1 MASSMAALAF
11 SIAADG
17 LVGLGLPCSTRG
29 LAGEVLLGERRLPL
43 IFRLVIGLGRLIGG
57 ERRLRLI
64 ELRLIDV
71 ALDAEELRSFR
82 DGGAV
87 LVVDRFEIALDARD
101 EIDRR

>member
-1 MASSMAALAF
+1 MPWSCWHSQ
-11 SIAADG
+11 SCI
-17 LVGLGLPCSTRG
+17 VGLAARNDPAVASVWLR
-29 LAGEVLLGERRLPL
+29 V
-43 IFRLVIGLGRLIGG
+43 IFDLRVFEHRLVGG

-82 DGGAV
+82 DRGAV

-101 EIDRR
+101 EIDGR